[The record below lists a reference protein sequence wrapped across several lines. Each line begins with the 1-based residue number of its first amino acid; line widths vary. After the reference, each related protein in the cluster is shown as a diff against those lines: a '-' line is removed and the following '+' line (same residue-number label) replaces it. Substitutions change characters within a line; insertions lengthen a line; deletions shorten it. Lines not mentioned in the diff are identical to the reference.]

1 MPTRIRLPT
10 CVYDHVHQA
19 CFDLPSFS
27 LPPSL
32 ALDEPPEQRRT
43 KEGWCW
49 PRGGENKLISLT
61 QPAVTPPQHD
71 INPKPRL
78 SLFKLY
84 ESLRRRI
91 GGTSARL
98 LLFLLLLLLLLLFT
112 LLLLPSARSCYCCC
126 YCCRSP
132 VTTRRTP
139 RERKKIAEFRLRF
152 FSERRSARI
161 LPTILFERE
170 RERERERVTCSTK
183 DNEREILPKSL
194 KIKHSLLHRR
204 SV

>member
-1 MPTRIRLPT
+1 MSLRAIALQPRSTRFRKCFCVCTQNDGAHTHTHTHGTYPSTYLYTYTCPT

-32 ALDEPPEQRRT
+32 ALDELPEQRKS
-43 KEGWCW
+43 KEGWCR

-91 GGTSARL
+91 GATFARL
-98 LLFLLLLLLLLLFT
+98 LLLPLLLLTSFSGSFLLLLL
-112 LLLLPSARSCYCCC
+112 
-126 YCCRSP
+126 
-132 VTTRRTP
+132 VTSRRRP
-139 RERKKIAEFRLRF
+139 RERKKIA
-152 FSERRSARI
+152 
-161 LPTILFERE
+161 
-170 RERERERVTCSTK
+170 
-183 DNEREILPKSL
+183 
-194 KIKHSLLHRR
+194 
-204 SV
+204 